1 MDRIERSRNP
11 LSRLQVVQPIKHEPP
26 VFTARDY
33 DDLVH
38 WSIAGKTLTALIIV
52 GSGVY
57 VLAAVLGWVS

>member
-11 LSRLQVVQPIKHEPP
+11 LSRLQVVRP
-26 VFTARDY
+26 VTDTKMLTMRQLDEQA
-33 DDLVH
+33 H
-38 WSIAGKTLTALIIV
+38 WATVGRCLTAVIVV